1 MRDDTETFERRNNK
15 TAMKSVGAV
24 VAVVAGLIGIGGA
37 AKAWF
42 ILPYRIDLLEV
53 DTRAIKQEYKD
64 LTKEQQEMK
73 LILMRI
79 DERLKQRT
87 TAEN

>member
-1 MRDDTETFERRNNK
+1 
-15 TAMKSVGAV
+15 MKSKSIGAA

-42 ILPYRIDLLEV
+42 ILPYRIELLET
-53 DTRAIKQEYKD
+53 DGKAIKQEYKD
-64 LTKEQQEMK
+64 LAKEQQEMK

-79 DERLKQRT
+79 DERLKRNRT
-87 TAEN
+87 EN